1 MATVIVTFFMD
12 AVKNEFKSEQEGRD
26 IYDDLEH
33 VSKIVA
39 GSRDRIVRLAT
50 PEDKREYPE
59 EYKRFKERTQN
70 AVSGTPIRELPGIAE
85 SFAKEMEFFQVRTI
99 EELAALDD
107 NLIGR
112 MGPGVR
118 EKITRAQGYLAA
130 ATGEGAQI
138 AKIASENEKLKAQL
152 EELKAQIAAN
162 SKKPASNDADD
173 EQDDESKP
181 GTPEERGFAAGMA
194 GKKRTVPPAYRGKP
208 EADEWLK
215 GFDAA
220 A

>member
-12 AVKNEFKSEQEGRD
+12 AVKNEWKSEQEGRD

-50 PEDKREYPE
+50 PEDKREFPE
-59 EYKRFKERTQN
+59 EYKRFKERT
-70 AVSGTPIRELPGIAE
+70 AAPASGTPLRELPGIAE
-85 SFAKEMEFFQVRTI
+85 SFAKEMEFFHVRTI
-99 EELAALDD
+99 EELANLDD
-107 NLIGR
+107 NLIAR
-112 MGPGVR
+112 MGPGIR
-118 EKITRAQGYLAA
+118 EKITRAQGFLAA
-130 ATGEGAQI
+130 TSGDAANI
-138 AKIASENEKLKAQL
+138 AKIASENDKLKEQIA
-152 EELKAQIAAN
+152 ELRAQIAAN
-162 SKKPASNDADD
+162 GKKPAPAAEDDD
-173 EQDDESKP
+173 EDEGKP
-181 GTPEERGFAAGMA
+181 GSPEERGFAAGMA
-194 GKKRTVPPAYRGKP
+194 GKKRSVPPSYRGKP